1 MSQKIRDVLEVLAA
15 IRREFRPDVPDS
27 ARNARLRA
35 VRSIAA
41 KRGVKYQTIGDAY
54 LRRLEP
60 SIKGTPA
67 FDRVTESWLLGKSD
81 ALHRALEKQALDN
94 DDRALIRKFF
104 SAA

>member
-1 MSQKIRDVLEVLAA
+1 M
-15 IRREFRPDVPDS
+15 
-27 ARNARLRA
+27 RNTRLRA
-35 VRSIAA
+35 IRSIAA

-60 SIKGTPA
+60 SIKGTSA
-67 FDRVTESWLLGKSD
+67 FDRITENWLLGKSE
-81 ALHRALEKQALDN
+81 ALRFALEKQALDN